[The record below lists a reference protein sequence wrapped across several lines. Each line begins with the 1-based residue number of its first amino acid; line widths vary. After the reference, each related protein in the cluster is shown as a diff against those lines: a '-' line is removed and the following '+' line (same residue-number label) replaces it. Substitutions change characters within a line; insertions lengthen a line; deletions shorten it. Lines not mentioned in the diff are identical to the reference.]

1 MKVYAFISDLQ
12 VPYEDKRAVEAV
24 ASWIDEVKPDMV
36 ASVGDEIDLPS
47 ISRWEKGLE
56 GEWSRRI
63 GKDRDRTVEVLG
75 MLQVQHVIRSNHT
88 DRLLKSLRTRLPG
101 LLGLP
106 ELELP
111 NFLRFPELGVT
122 YHEKPWPFHKDW
134 LLMHGDEKGVRAQAG
149 GTAAGLSAKT
159 GQSVVCGH
167 SHRLGLI
174 PTTESWNG
182 KVHKIRWGFETG
194 NLMDLKQAGYTGGI
208 ASWQQ
213 GFGIILVDGATTIPI
228 PVPIVNRRFNA
239 LGVERKW

>member
-1 MKVYAFISDLQ
+1 MKVNVFISDLQ

-36 ASVGDEIDLPS
+36 ATVGDEIDLPS
-47 ISRWEKGLE
+47 ISRWERGGE

-75 MLQVQHVIRSNHT
+75 MLKVQHAIRSNHT
-88 DRLLKSLRTRLPG
+88 DRLLTALKTRLPG
-101 LLGLP
+101 LIGLP

-111 NFLRFPELGVT
+111 TFLRFPELGIT
-122 YHEKPWPFHKDW
+122 YHDKPWSFHRDW

-149 GTAAGLSAKT
+149 ATAAGLSAKT
-159 GQSVVCGH
+159 GMSIVCGH

-174 PTTESWNG
+174 PASESWNG
-182 KVHKIRWGFETG
+182 KVTKIRWGFETG

-213 GFGIILVDGATTIPI
+213 GFGIILEDGATTIPI